1 VSALIGKTLVGGNS
15 WVRTYALWSVLLY
28 VKSEGLSMGQSTFT
42 PLFKTI
48 PPERVGLFGEYDHK
62 GLSKRV
68 SLAFNQ
74 NFEPSEIRGLRIN
87 QRGAV
92 VVLMGQIS
100 SQRLLIKLISVA
112 MDVSGAVDVEIN
124 GISVA
129 HRLKAYLEVK
139 PSKDVLLNLLALVN
153 SQ

>member
-1 VSALIGKTLVGGNS
+1 
-15 WVRTYALWSVLLY
+15 
-28 VKSEGLSMGQSTFT
+28 MGQSTFT

-62 GLSKRV
+62 GLAKRV
-68 SLAFNQ
+68 SLALSQ
-74 NFEPSEIRGLRIN
+74 NFEPNEIRSLRVN

-92 VVLMGQIS
+92 VVLVGQIPN
-100 SQRLLIKLISVA
+100 QRLLIKLVNTV

-129 HRLKAYLEVK
+129 HRLKTYLDVK
-139 PSKDVLLNLLALVN
+139 PSKDALLKLLTLVN
-153 SQ
+153 SH